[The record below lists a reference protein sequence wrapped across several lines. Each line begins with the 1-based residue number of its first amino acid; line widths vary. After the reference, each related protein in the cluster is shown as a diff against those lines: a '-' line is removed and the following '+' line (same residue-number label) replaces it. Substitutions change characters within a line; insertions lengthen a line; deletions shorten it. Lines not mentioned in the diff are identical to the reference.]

1 MAVLPI
7 PAGYHNVTP
16 YLIVKGAAAA
26 LDFYQKALGA
36 EEMMRL
42 EGPGGT
48 IGHAEIKIG
57 DSMIMLADE
66 CPEMSFRGPKAIGGT
81 PVSLHVYVEK
91 VDARFELAIA
101 CGGKVIRPVQDQFY
115 GDRTGMFEDP
125 FGHIWSL
132 ATHTEDLSPEEI
144 GRRAEEYMKSQKK

>member
-1 MAVLPI
+1 MDKSVKAI
-7 PAGYHNVTP
+7 PDGYHTITP
-16 YLIVKGAAAA
+16 NITVGDAAGA

-36 EEMMRL
+36 EEVMRL

-66 CPEMSFRGPKAIGGT
+66 CPEMSFRGPKSIGGT

-91 VDARFELAIA
+91 VDARFELAQVAALKHAI
-101 CGGKVIRPVQDQFY
+101 GMRRLRPDAFAVA
-115 GDRTGMFEDP
+115 
-125 FGHIWSL
+125 L
-132 ATHTEDLSPEEI
+132 PESSN
-144 GRRAEEYMKSQKK
+144 AWP

>member
-1 MAVLPI
+1 MAVSPI
-7 PAGYHNVTP
+7 PAGYHTVTP

-36 EEMMRL
+36 EEVMRL

-48 IGHAEIKIG
+48 IGHAEFKIG

-66 CPEMSFRGPKAIGGT
+66 CPEMSFRGPKSIGGT
-81 PVSLHVYVEK
+81 PVSLHVYVDK

-101 CGGKVIRPVQDQFY
+101 HGGKVIRPVQDQFY
-115 GDRTGMFEDP
+115 GDRTGLFEDP
-125 FGHIWSL
+125 FGHVWCL

-144 GRRAEEYMKSQKK
+144 GRRAEEYMKSRTK